1 MSWFLKFMFVVMIVA
16 GPMASAE
23 AGLGSLLTSGAKAAS
38 AKIGTL
44 FGKSSKVT
52 GKATSTATSR
62 TAGKV
67 PAGAS
72 SRIASNA
79 GSAVART
86 ATASAS
92 QAVLSRLGVSGVAV
106 MSKLPVAQAKRFV
119 ELSGT
124 LARSPHKAE
133 WLSLISKHGAK
144 CLDFL
149 WKNKSGISVAAGS
162 GAVLLAPDVFL
173 GTVGNVATASVNA
186 AGQYIVKP
194 AIDNA
199 GEHVAKPLI
208 ESTVSGVRDVVHS
221 HAIWN
226 VLLIVLFV
234 FGAGKLY
241 TIRRR

>member
-1 MSWFLKFMFVVMIVA
+1 MSWFLKPILVVLIVA
-16 GPMASAE
+16 GPIATAE
-23 AGLGSLLTSGAKAAS
+23 AGLGSLLSSGAKAAA
-38 AKIGTL
+38 AKVGSF
-44 FGKSSKVT
+44 FGRSSKVT
-52 GKATSTATSR
+52 GKTTSKATSK

-67 PAGAS
+67 TNKVSSGLTSKAS
-72 SRIASNA
+72 SAAAKS
-79 GSAVART
+79 

-92 QAVLSRLGVSGVAV
+92 QTVLSRLGVSGVAV
-106 MSKLPVAQAKRFV
+106 MSKLPAAQARRFV
-119 ELSGT
+119 ELSET
-124 LARSPHKAE
+124 LARSPHKTE

-173 GTVGNVATASVNA
+173 GTVGNVAAAGVKA
-186 AGQYIVKP
+186 AGQYVVKP

-234 FGAGKLY
+234 FAAGKLY
-241 TIRRR
+241 AIRRR